1 VQQQLGELVDSLK
14 AAQSRLRA
22 LTDKLSDSAW
32 SAKPGPDRWSPAEC
46 IEHLNLTSRAYMPLL
61 HDAVGKSRK
70 MRGAPTTHY
79 RRDPIGWFMSVMMAP
94 RRQRKVPL
102 PRIKTTKDFIPRGE
116 RSRTEIL
123 SEFVQLQGALV
134 TLVQSADGLPIDK
147 FKIVSPFGGK
157 MKYNTYSALV
167 IVARHEHRHLQQAEE
182 ASS

>member
-1 VQQQLGELVDSLK
+1 VQHQLGELVDSLK

-22 LTDKLSDSAW
+22 LTDKLSDSDW

-94 RRQRKVPL
+94 RHQRKVPL
-102 PRIKTTKDFIPRGE
+102 PRVKTTKDFVPRGE

-123 SEFVQLQGALV
+123 SEFVQLQGALIS
-134 TLVQSADGLPIDK
+134 LIQSADGLPIDK